1 MKNVL
6 KTAAADILRRA
17 LPLWRCGGRHMPLPP
32 GSALAHSYFF
42 TSDKGLFRVTPAGM
56 TRLFGLPVYGFAL
69 RGGHF
74 YMAVNLGLLSLVVRG
89 DRQALERPG
98 ANLKLQTLYDRSI
111 RSSNE
116 RLHQLTSGPD
126 GLWVANTARNSLLL
140 IDADTGVVKKEIF
153 PFLDRFG
160 APVMGDHN
168 HINSV
173 VQYGDAVLFT
183 AYRAGERSLIGMYD
197 GKTVRGFGYRN
208 AGAHDVY
215 LWESDIVF
223 CDTFGDAGRESGG
236 VIRGGFPFADDFF
249 SRPPGF
255 IVRGMAGQHG
265 EILVGHSHKGQRKQR
280 FKGRGSLLV
289 FHGGAPAFVIPVP
302 AAQIYQITTAQG
314 EFLPFDGTAANAA
327 VIAEKLEK
335 SLGAACY
342 EAVPVVRETPAA

>member
-1 MKNVL
+1 MKSVL
-6 KTAAADILRRA
+6 KTAAADILRRV
-17 LPLWRCGGRHMPLPP
+17 LPLWRCGGRHRPLPP
-32 GSALAHSYFF
+32 GLAPAHSYFF
-42 TSDKGLFRVTPAGM
+42 TSDKGLFRVTPAGI

-69 RGGHF
+69 RGDRF
-74 YMAVNLGLLSLVVRG
+74 YMAVNLGRLSLVVRG

-98 ANLKLQTLYDRSI
+98 AQLNLQTLYGRSI
-111 RSSNE
+111 TSSNE

-140 IDADTGVVKKEIF
+140 IDAETGAAKKEIF

-160 APVMGDHN
+160 APVTGDHN

-183 AYRAGERSLIGMYD
+183 AYRAGGRSLIGLYD

-215 LWESDIVF
+215 LWGSDIVF

-236 VIRGGFPFADDFF
+236 VIRAGRPFAGDFF
-249 SRPPGF
+249 SGPPGF
-255 IVRGMAGQHG
+255 IVRGMAGQNG
-265 EILVGHSHKGQRKQR
+265 EVIVGHSHKGQRKQR
-280 FKGRGSLLV
+280 FKGRGGLLV
-289 FHGGAPAFVIPVP
+289 FRGDTPAFVVPAP

-314 EFLPFDGTAANAA
+314 GFLPFDENAANAA

-342 EAVPVVRETPAA
+342 EAVPVVRDMPAA